1 MLKSMLCR
9 LTLIVGVLMSFPKL
23 ISAQNSPHVP
33 GELLIAPKAGVSEA
47 DLENQYK
54 AHGGQKIK
62 TLSQIKVHHI
72 KVPAQAL
79 EAIEG
84 ALRKNPKI
92 EYVERNLI
100 GQGQLQP
107 NDPDFLYQWHLP
119 QISAP
124 QGWDIITGSSSIV
137 IGVIDSGV
145 DHIIRT

>member
-1 MLKSMLCR
+1 MFKSMLCR
-9 LTLIVGVLMSFPKL
+9 LTLIVGVLMSSPQFG
-23 ISAQNSPHVP
+23 SAQNSPHVP

-54 AHGGQKIK
+54 AHGGQKIE

-107 NDPDFLYQWHLP
+107 NDPDFLYQ
-119 QISAP
+119 
-124 QGWDIITGSSSIV
+124 
-137 IGVIDSGV
+137 
-145 DHIIRT
+145 